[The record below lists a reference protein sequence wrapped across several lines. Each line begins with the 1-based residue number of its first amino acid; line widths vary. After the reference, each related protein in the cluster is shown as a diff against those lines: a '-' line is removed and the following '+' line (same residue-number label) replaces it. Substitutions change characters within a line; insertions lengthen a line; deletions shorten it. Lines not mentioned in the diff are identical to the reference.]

1 MCIRDSDLD
10 YLIEMMDWPANVD
23 PEFAE
28 HRHFFPRPVRSE
40 AEMADFGYCEKWVVY
55 STANYSAKE
64 LTVFPNR
71 AVTMKDAAA
80 YGLILTLSLIHIWTG
95 NLNRDK
101 PLLCGLFTAPSRL
114 LSEAGQI
121 AGQCLQWQ
129 IPLLTEVCL
138 TESACFILSRYL
150 IRFRTAPVP
159 AMLLSRC
166 LHDSTSAPKMAAA
179 KMRLLVRLR
188 TMSPNCRPPP
198 TGSVR
203 RSSANLSLIHI

>member
-1 MCIRDSDLD
+1 MPQREGVEAALHLD
-10 YLIEMMDWPANVD
+10 TEPA
-23 PEFAE
+23 
-28 HRHFFPRPVRSE
+28 
-40 AEMADFGYCEKWVVY
+40 G
-55 STANYSAKE
+55 KE
-64 LTVFPNR
+64 NGQF
-71 AVTMKDAAA
+71 AAA
-80 YGLILTLSLIHIWTG
+80 ARTG

-129 IPLLTEVCL
+129 IPLLTEICL

-188 TMSPNCRPPP
+188 
-198 TGSVR
+198 
-203 RSSANLSLIHI
+203 